1 MLRSVT
7 TAEKRCP
14 SRHASLRLEVIRMP
28 ATPPLRFLIVDDD
41 RDLSGLLTEYLASVG
56 IAAITAADGSSGLAK
71 ALEDGVDLVIL
82 DVMLPRLDGF
92 ELLRQLR
99 KRSDVPVIM
108 LTARRDREDR
118 INGLETGADD
128 YLPKPF
134 DPDELLARARAVL
147 RRARPSTSPV
157 EEVIEIGGLAI
168 EAHHRVVRYGNRKVD
183 VTAFE
188 FEILD
193 LLVRPVGR
201 LVSRDEISGVLYQ
214 RPAQAYDRSVDVH
227 VSRLRQK
234 LVPAGVR
241 IKSIRG
247 VGYVLSRDFGGDA

>member
-1 MLRSVT
+1 MEIRFVAKCDK
-7 TAEKRCP
+7 TAKSAVPGSILKGTC
-14 SRHASLRLEVIRMP
+14 MP
-28 ATPPLRFLIVDDD
+28 PDRFLIVDDD
-41 RDLSGLLTEYLASVG
+41 RDLAMLLTEYLNGAG
-56 IAAITAADGSSGLAK
+56 IVTSTAADGATGLAQ
-71 ALEDGVDLVIL
+71 ALEGNFDLVIL

-99 KRSDVPVIM
+99 KRSNVPVIM
-108 LTARRDREDR
+108 LTARREREDR
-118 INGLETGADD
+118 ITGLETGADD

-147 RRARPSTSPV
+147 RRTKPSASPV
-157 EEVIEIGGLAI
+157 EEVIEVGGVAI
-168 EAHHRVVRYGNRKVD
+168 ETHHRVVRQGERALD

-193 LLVRPVGR
+193 LLVRPMGR
-201 LVSRDEISGVLYQ
+201 VVTRDEISGVLYQ

-234 LVPAGVR
+234 LLPAGVR

-247 VGYVLSRDFGGDA
+247 VGYVLSADTDGPA

>member
-1 MLRSVT
+1 
-7 TAEKRCP
+7 
-14 SRHASLRLEVIRMP
+14 MP
-28 ATPPLRFLIVDDD
+28 ATPPIRFLIVDDD
-41 RDLSGLLTEYLASVG
+41 RDLSALLTEYLAGAG
-56 IAAITAADGSSGLAK
+56 IAATSAADGSTGLAR
-71 ALEDGVDLVIL
+71 ALEDNFDLVIL

-99 KRSDVPVIM
+99 KRSNVPVIM
-108 LTARRDREDR
+108 LTARREREDR
-118 INGLETGADD
+118 ITGLETGADD

-147 RRARPSTSPV
+147 RRTKPSTSPV
-157 EEVIEIGGLAI
+157 EEVIEIGGLVI
-168 EAHHRVVRYGNRKVD
+168 ETHHRVVRHGERNMD

-188 FEILD
+188 YEILD
-193 LLVRPVGR
+193 LLARPVGR

-234 LVPAGVR
+234 LMPAGVR

-247 VGYVLSRDFGGDA
+247 VGYVLSTDSGGDA

>member
-1 MLRSVT
+1 M
-7 TAEKRCP
+7 
-14 SRHASLRLEVIRMP
+14 HA
-28 ATPPLRFLIVDDD
+28 APPIRFLIVDDD
-41 RDLSGLLTEYLASVG
+41 RGLSALLTEYLAGAG
-56 IAAITAADGSSGLAK
+56 ITATAAADGATGLAK
-71 ALEDGVDLVIL
+71 ALEDAFDLVIL

-99 KRSDVPVIM
+99 KRSNVPVIM
-108 LTARRDREDR
+108 LTARREREDR
-118 INGLETGADD
+118 ITGLETGADD
-128 YLPKPF
+128 YLAKPF

-147 RRARPSTSPV
+147 RRAKPFTSPMD
-157 EEVIEIGGLAI
+157 EVIEMGDLAI
-168 EAHHRVVRYGNRKVD
+168 ETRRRVVRHGDRNLD

-234 LVPAGVR
+234 LLPAGVR
-241 IKSIRG
+241 IKSVRG
-247 VGYVLSRDFGGDA
+247 VGYILSSGSDGDA

>member
-1 MLRSVT
+1 
-7 TAEKRCP
+7 
-14 SRHASLRLEVIRMP
+14 MP
-28 ATPPLRFLIVDDD
+28 ATPPIRFLIVDDD
-41 RDLSGLLTEYLASVG
+41 RGLSALLTEYLAGAG
-56 IAAITAADGSSGLAK
+56 IAATTAADGSTGLAR
-71 ALEDGVDLVIL
+71 ALEETFDLVIL

-99 KRSDVPVIM
+99 KRSNVPVIM
-108 LTARRDREDR
+108 LTARREREDR
-118 INGLETGADD
+118 ITGLETGADD

-147 RRARPSTSPV
+147 RRTKPSTSP
-157 EEVIEIGGLAI
+157 EEVIEIGGLAL
-168 EAHHRVVRYGNRKVD
+168 ETHHRVVRHGERNMD

-193 LLVRPVGR
+193 LLARPVGR
-201 LVSRDEISGVLYQ
+201 LVSRDEISVVLYQ

-234 LVPAGVR
+234 LMPAGVR

-247 VGYVLSRDFGGDA
+247 VGYVLSTDSGGDA